1 MRKYAEYVSLDELY
15 AQSDIITIHTNA
27 TSADY
32 HMLDENAFQK
42 CRDGVIIV
50 NCARGQLID
59 TRALIRALESGKVG
73 AAALD
78 VMENEN
84 GLYYYNRVGDLIHNE
99 EMAILRTFPNVILS
113 PHTAFYTDDA
123 VESMVRGV
131 FESAKAF
138 EDGTKN
144 VHEVKLP

>member
-1 MRKYAEYVSLDELY
+1 
-15 AQSDIITIHTNA
+15 
-27 TSADY
+27 
-32 HMLDENAFQK
+32 MLDENAFQK

-84 GLYYYNRVGDLIHNE
+84 GLYYYNRVGDLIHSE
-99 EMAILRTFPNVILS
+99 EMAILRTYTKSAHGILHGRCGGEHG
-113 PHTAFYTDDA
+113 PRRF
-123 VESMVRGV
+123 
-131 FESAKAF
+131 
-138 EDGTKN
+138 
-144 VHEVKLP
+144 